1 MLFVQKLSVYYFLST
16 VLSTAMT
23 KRAATTSTVCKRP
36 AKKKEEKLKKD
47 AVGCNHPTE
56 MQSAAGSNKYKA
68 RMTCLACGKLLHS
81 LDRDHPDWER
91 MWHGLTTAPAAA
103 ASVSEAD

>member
-1 MLFVQKLSVYYFLST
+1 
-16 VLSTAMT
+16 MT

-81 LDRDHPDWER
+81 LDRRHPDWER
-91 MWHGLTTAPAAA
+91 MWHGLTAAPAAA